1 MKRFTINIPTKRN
14 EVKDFFMRLFSWIT
28 RTGRMKRNSKVMN
41 ELFKDLCDEINS
53 GYWSNDISDYM
64 KKELTDP
71 MYGKIREMIIEAKR
85 KMV

>member
-1 MKRFTINIPTKRN
+1 MKTFTINIPTKKN
-14 EVKDFFMRLFSWIT
+14 EVKDFFMYLFSWVT
-28 RTGRMKRNSKVMN
+28 HAGRMKRNSKVMH
-41 ELFKDLCDEINS
+41 ELFKNLCDGINS

>member
-1 MKRFTINIPTKRN
+1 MKKFTINIPTKKN

>member
-1 MKRFTINIPTKRN
+1 MKKFTINIPTKKN
-14 EVKDFFMRLFSWIT
+14 EVKDFFMHLFSWLT
-28 RTGRMKRNSKVMN
+28 HAGRMKRNSKVMN
-41 ELFKDLCDEINS
+41 ELFKNLCNEINS

-85 KMV
+85 RLI

>member
-1 MKRFTINIPTKRN
+1 MKRFTINIPQKN
-14 EVKDFFMRLFSWIT
+14 EVKDFFMYLFSWIT

-53 GYWSNDISDYM
+53 GYWSKDISNYM

-71 MYGKIREMIIEAKR
+71 MYGKIREMIIETKR
-85 KMV
+85 RLI

>member
-1 MKRFTINIPTKRN
+1 MKTFTISIPTKKN
-14 EVKDFFMRLFSWIT
+14 EVKDFFMYLFSWVT
-28 RTGRMKRNSKVMN
+28 HAGRMKRNSKVMN

-53 GYWSNDISDYM
+53 GYWSKDISDYM

-85 KMV
+85 RLI

>member
-1 MKRFTINIPTKRN
+1 MKTFTISIPTKKN
-14 EVKDFFMRLFSWIT
+14 EVKDFFMHLFSWLT
-28 RTGRMKRNSKVMN
+28 HAGKMKRNSKVMN

-53 GYWSNDISDYM
+53 GYWSKDISDYM

-71 MYGKIREMIIEAKR
+71 MYGKIREMIIKAKR